1 MKTLVAR
8 QLPTNVH
15 IHENMFHSLPQYIV
29 HKHRGY
35 TTTVL
40 VYTDQ
45 YLSIQRWAR
54 AYRDTTFHNCVNTN
68 NGTESLNKALKYTYL
83 PRRKQLNLSGVV
95 TTIVETFLPALRQKY
110 LFANFEQ
117 SSCNRTYK
125 NHIPVYLH
133 NRPRNVI
140 LHCLDRKASS
150 CKYST
155 EDVEDVDS
163 SSGVFSVISGENSY
177 TVNFQSP
184 SCTCPDWTQTQ
195 YPCKHFFAVFR
206 LRQPQWTWSSLP
218 NSYLTSPRLSLDQQ
232 AIDNYFNQ
240 TTSDPLLSSDDG
252 FGLIQDLHDKEEDL
266 YSATLPRKQVNAYYI
281 NLGRLYVH
289 VHVHV

>member
-1 MKTLVAR
+1 M
-8 QLPTNVH
+8 
-15 IHENMFHSLPQYIV
+15 
-29 HKHRGY
+29 
-35 TTTVL
+35 
-40 VYTDQ
+40 D
-45 YLSIQRWAR
+45 
-54 AYRDTTFHNCVNTN
+54 TN

-150 CKYST
+150 SKFSK
-155 EDVEDVDS
+155 EDVEDIDTDH
-163 SSGVFSVISGENSY
+163 GVFSVKSGDNSY
-177 TVNFQSP
+177 TVTFQSP
-184 SCTCPDWTQTQ
+184 SCTCPDWTRTQ

-206 LRQPQWTWSSLP
+206 LRHPQWTWSTLP
-218 NSYLTSPRLSLDQQ
+218 HSYLTSPRLSLDQHS
-232 AIDNYFNQ
+232 IDNYFN
-240 TTSDPLLSSDDG
+240 TTSAPLPSVEDSLVLD
-252 FGLIQDLHDKEEDL
+252 QDLHVHNEDEDL
-266 YSATLPRKQVNAYYI
+266 YSATLPKKQVCATYMYKHHSRH
-281 NLGRLYVH
+281 LTLYSNQRRYQKH
-289 VHVHV
+289 VTCT